1 MFAVSSLIEE
11 KNAISEAVRLIAE
24 FMVVSAKT
32 APKARG
38 VDNIVSTIL
47 TSREEL
53 ETLARKME
61 ELAEVHGDY
70 FKRDA
75 ENVRNSDVVVIIGCK
90 ITNIG
95 LKKVET
101 LKFDPD
107 YVGSIINLGI
117 ALGSAVKT
125 ASLLN
130 VDNRVMYSVGV
141 AALELKLVD
150 ADIAYGIPL
159 SVKSKN
165 IYFDRVWPR
174 K

>member
-1 MFAVSSLIEE
+1 VFAVSSLIEE